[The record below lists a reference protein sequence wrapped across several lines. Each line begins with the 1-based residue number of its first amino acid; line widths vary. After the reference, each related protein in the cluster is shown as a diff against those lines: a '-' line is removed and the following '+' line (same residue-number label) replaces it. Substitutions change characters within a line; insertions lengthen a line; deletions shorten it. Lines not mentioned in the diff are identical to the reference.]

1 MARQNMVQQSSTQD
15 RPERLESADG
25 MREAAPTVSAQVGM
39 TADGQLTLVLPP
51 GEVVTGAMAAEA
63 AEEIEGRAGVR
74 RLPLLL
80 TLTGVESITRTA
92 RDIFSAARSLSA
104 VAVIGISPVD
114 RVIANFLLGGEVQP
128 CPTRYFS
135 REEDARAWLKR
146 HVP

>member
-1 MARQNMVQQSSTQD
+1 MARQNTVQESSPGNH
-15 RPERLESADG
+15 PERMDAAEEMRAEPLAESA
-25 MREAAPTVSAQVGM
+25 RVGM
-39 TADGQLTLVLPP
+39 TADGKITLVLPP
-51 GEVVTGAMAAEA
+51 GQVVTGAMAAEA
-63 AEEIEGRAGVR
+63 AQEIENLAGVR

-80 TLTGVESITRTA
+80 TLTGVESISRTA

-135 REEDARAWLKR
+135 REKDALDWLKR
-146 HVP
+146 HAP